1 MWRRDALVATRTP
14 IREQNAEV
22 GTVYDA
28 VDVEVA
34 RDRRSG
40 AGCWAPVGKQYAKVA
55 AVNGAV
61 DVDVADA
68 FAGVRDTVIVG
79 IRELS
84 DPDLAVV
91 DDAIVVAVGGPL
103 KE

>member
-22 GTVYDA
+22 GAVYDA

-61 DVDVADA
+61 DVDIADA
-68 FAGVRDTVIVG
+68 FAGIRDTVIVG

-91 DDAIVVAVGGPL
+91 DDAVVVAIGGPL